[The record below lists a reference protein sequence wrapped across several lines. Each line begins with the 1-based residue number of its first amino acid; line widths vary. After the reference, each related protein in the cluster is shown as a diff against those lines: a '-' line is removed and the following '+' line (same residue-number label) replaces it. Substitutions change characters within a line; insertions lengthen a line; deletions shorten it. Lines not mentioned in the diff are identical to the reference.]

1 MLLDLTTVI
10 APDHPALIWAR
21 QQDNAHIA
29 LGHVGT
35 HLDVYE
41 CRHIPLE
48 AFRCPGVLADVR
60 HTDEAGLADVDL
72 DAIPARAFVL
82 FRTGRIERHTY
93 GEPAYFHDHPQL
105 APELI
110 DALLARRI
118 RFIGIDGPGI
128 RRHAEH
134 EQVDRHCERHGVH
147 VIENLCGLGDLV
159 PGKPFT
165 VFTFWQDDPQR
176 TGLPC
181 RVIAEQD
188 VII

>member
-60 HTDEAGLADVDL
+60 HTGSTRRPWRVMMWIWTPSRPGPSSFFAPAGSNAMHTGNPP
-72 DAIPARAFVL
+72 IP
-82 FRTGRIERHTY
+82 
-93 GEPAYFHDHPQL
+93 
-105 APELI
+105 
-110 DALLARRI
+110 
-118 RFIGIDGPGI
+118 
-128 RRHAEH
+128 
-134 EQVDRHCERHGVH
+134 
-147 VIENLCGLGDLV
+147 
-159 PGKPFT
+159 
-165 VFTFWQDDPQR
+165 
-176 TGLPC
+176 
-181 RVIAEQD
+181 
-188 VII
+188 